1 MSHTDQQ
8 PSPPSHPPR
17 LCLSTCRSFPQ
28 TCTGDKDQATFNL
41 KLALK
46 LSGELDGL
54 RRHSLTLSVTSFA
67 VHWLRGCVPHLR
79 KSTAPYPPPPCH
91 ASPCSMHGHAAG
103 QGGVLAQEV
112 DQLKRMLK
120 AGANWEVISQMMSY
134 ISDKAAQVETM
145 AADMAAGGSD
155 ATPQSKPMFGMLGG
169 KSSKVPPGLKLLLL
183 LPAMPP
189 LCRRQCTVFM
199 PGCHLV
205 AACSPMSLAA
215 PARLPTAACLACAC
229 EWCSR

>member
-1 MSHTDQQ
+1 
-8 PSPPSHPPR
+8 
-17 LCLSTCRSFPQ
+17 
-28 TCTGDKDQATFNL
+28 
-41 KLALK
+41 
-46 LSGELDGL
+46 
-54 RRHSLTLSVTSFA
+54 
-67 VHWLRGCVPHLR
+67 
-79 KSTAPYPPPPCH
+79 
-91 ASPCSMHGHAAG
+91 MHGHPAG

-183 LPAMPP
+183 LLPSHAMPFR
-189 LCRRQCTVFM
+189 CRRQCTVCM

-215 PARLPTAACLACAC
+215 PAQLLTAACLACV
-229 EWCSR
+229 WCSR